1 MPGQTLDYFDHPVH
15 YDAAQA
21 VKDLAR
27 FGLACPPFRSY
38 VQRLVAFWKKKRA
51 EITRGA
57 MI

>member
-1 MPGQTLDYFDHPVH
+1 MPGETLDYFDHPVH
-15 YDAAQA
+15 YDAARA
-21 VKDLAR
+21 TKDLAR
-27 FGLACPPFRSY
+27 FGLECPPFRSY